1 VKQPEDRCSRTIPY
15 SPGELAYIR
24 AALGSVVTGGTAQC
38 TFTGF
43 PTSQV
48 WVGGKTGTAERPP
61 YQDTSW
67 FVGMAGKDANNPKY
81 VVLAMVEQG
90 GFGAQGAAPI
100 VRHVIEDIYHLPET
114 HGGGCGGGD
123 L

>member
-1 VKQPEDRCSRTIPY
+1 VKQPEDRCGRTIPY
-15 SPGELAYIR
+15 PPGELAYIR
-24 AALGSVVTGGTAQC
+24 AALGSVVTSGTAAC
-38 TFTGF
+38 TFSGF

-67 FVGMAGKDANNPKY
+67 FVGMAGKDANSPRY

-90 GFGAQGAAPI
+90 GFGATGAAPI
-100 VRHVIEDIYHLPET
+100 VRHVIEDLYHLPET
-114 HGGGCGGGD
+114 HTGGCGGGD